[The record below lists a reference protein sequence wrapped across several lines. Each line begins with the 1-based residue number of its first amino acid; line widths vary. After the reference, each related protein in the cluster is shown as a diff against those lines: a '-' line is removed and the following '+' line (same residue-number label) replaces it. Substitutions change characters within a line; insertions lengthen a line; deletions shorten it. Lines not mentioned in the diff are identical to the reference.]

1 MPHKRL
7 IGVAVIVA
15 VVVVLSVVAVISVII
30 EDFVNPPDAC
40 RRKPSPRG
48 VRFVLA
54 A

>member
-40 RRKPSPRG
+40 SRQPSPRG
-48 VRFVLA
+48 VQFVLA